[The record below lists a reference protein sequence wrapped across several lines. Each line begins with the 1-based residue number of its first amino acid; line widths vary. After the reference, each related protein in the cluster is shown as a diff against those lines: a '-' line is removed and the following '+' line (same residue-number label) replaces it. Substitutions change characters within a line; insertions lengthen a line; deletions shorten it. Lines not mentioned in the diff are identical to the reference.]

1 MHLINDVLNV
11 LVSLIKANILAVA
24 IVLVLYL
31 VEINSDFKLFVKQFQ
46 WKKSIKNA
54 RIHRDRDQGYYFIL
68 CTAVYIYDLY
78 KGSIDF
84 SIISF
89 IIWLA
94 MLIFLSTIFGK
105 IYDQYQGVDPQKAD
119 DDLSIK

>member
-54 RIHRDRDQGYYFIL
+54 RIHRNRDQVLYFIF

-78 KGSIDF
+78 KGNVNF
-84 SIISF
+84 SVISF
-89 IIWLA
+89 IFWLA
-94 MLIFLSTIFGK
+94 ALIFLSTIFGK